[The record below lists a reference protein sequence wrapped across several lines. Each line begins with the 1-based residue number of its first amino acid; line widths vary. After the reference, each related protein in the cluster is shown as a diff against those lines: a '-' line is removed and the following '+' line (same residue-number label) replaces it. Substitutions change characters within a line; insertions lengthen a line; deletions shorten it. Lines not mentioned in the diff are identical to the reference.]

1 MYDFEAIVPGNDR
14 RSPLC
19 ARKKFQIPLD
29 GQPIG
34 GETQMSDELSN
45 VQPLWN
51 FARFAIDLYGDHLAH
66 DRVGYRLG
74 RLGFSW

>member
-1 MYDFEAIVPGNDR
+1 
-14 RSPLC
+14 
-19 ARKKFQIPLD
+19 
-29 GQPIG
+29 
-34 GETQMSDELSN
+34 MSDELSN